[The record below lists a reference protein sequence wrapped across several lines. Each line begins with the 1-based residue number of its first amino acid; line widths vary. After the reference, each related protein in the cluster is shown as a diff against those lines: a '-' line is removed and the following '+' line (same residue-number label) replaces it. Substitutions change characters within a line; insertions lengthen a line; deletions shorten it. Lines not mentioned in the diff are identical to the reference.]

1 MYTLVTNPQKSLPQ
15 EAGAKEYAMS
25 VAKIT
30 EISSSSTQ
38 SFEDAIKRGVQR
50 ASKTLKNI
58 KGVWVKEQEGVVEG
72 GEITEFR
79 VILKLTFVLED

>member
-1 MYTLVTNPQKSLPQ
+1 
-15 EAGAKEYAMS
+15 MS

-30 EISSSSTQ
+30 EISSSSTK

>member
-1 MYTLVTNPQKSLPQ
+1 
-15 EAGAKEYAMS
+15 MS

-30 EISSSSTQ
+30 EISSSSTK

-58 KGVWVKEQEGVVEG
+58 KGVWIKEQEGVVEG

>member
-1 MYTLVTNPQKSLPQ
+1 
-15 EAGAKEYAMS
+15 MS

-38 SFEDAIKRGVQR
+38 SFEDAIKSGVQR

>member
-1 MYTLVTNPQKSLPQ
+1 
-15 EAGAKEYAMS
+15 MS